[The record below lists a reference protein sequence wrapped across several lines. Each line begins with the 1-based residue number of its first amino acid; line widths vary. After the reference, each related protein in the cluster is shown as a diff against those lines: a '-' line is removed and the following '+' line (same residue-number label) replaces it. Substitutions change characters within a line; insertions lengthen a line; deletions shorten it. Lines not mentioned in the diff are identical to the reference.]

1 MAPAAVPSAWQSDA
15 LPTELA
21 GRWTMQIHKCTSEK
35 RKEKRAEIEFS
46 GPLKA
51 AVLIENIWPLKS
63 MT

>member
-1 MAPAAVPSAWQSDA
+1 MTPAAVPSAWQSDA

-46 GPLKA
+46 GRLKA
-51 AVLIENIWPLKS
+51 AVMA